1 MTSWIVLTVILFGI
15 LAVYADNL
23 GELILNLDA
32 DLRVQVN
39 INTPVKLLIIISVF
53 IASEFIQCLPNV
65 L

>member
-1 MTSWIVLTVILFGI
+1 VLLDFGSNPFELF
-15 LAVYADNL
+15 VS